1 MRFECEGIFDEY
13 PHAASSLAIKPP
25 VGDVYPVVV
34 SREETALR
42 PGKIDG
48 WHVVNA
54 QGDILGTY
62 YNGEFT
68 PVQ

>member
-1 MRFECEGIFDEY
+1 MHTINVN
-13 PHAASSLAIKPP
+13 I
-25 VGDVYPVVV
+25 
-34 SREETALR
+34 TALR